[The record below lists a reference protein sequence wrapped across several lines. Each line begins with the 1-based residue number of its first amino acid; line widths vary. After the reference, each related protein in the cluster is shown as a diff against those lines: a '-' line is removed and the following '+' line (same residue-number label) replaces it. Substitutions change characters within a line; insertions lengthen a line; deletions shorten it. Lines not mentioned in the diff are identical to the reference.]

1 MAEVVNRK
9 HGRRRM
15 PTETKR
21 GIQPYVIL
29 NVVLVIG
36 LVIAAFALA
45 GSAERG
51 FVPILLAAPQWQDN
65 PQVDCTESVL
75 PGGRN

>member
-15 PTETKR
+15 PTEPKR

-45 GSAERG
+45 G
-51 FVPILLAAPQWQDN
+51 
-65 PQVDCTESVL
+65 
-75 PGGRN
+75 

>member
-15 PTETKR
+15 DKEPKR
-21 GIQPYVIL
+21 AIQPYVIL

-45 GSAERG
+45 G
-51 FVPILLAAPQWQDN
+51 
-65 PQVDCTESVL
+65 
-75 PGGRN
+75 

>member
-1 MAEVVNRK
+1 MADVVTRK

-15 PTETKR
+15 DTGPKR

-45 GSAERG
+45 G
-51 FVPILLAAPQWQDN
+51 
-65 PQVDCTESVL
+65 
-75 PGGRN
+75 

>member
-1 MAEVVNRK
+1 
-9 HGRRRM
+9 M

-45 GSAERG
+45 G
-51 FVPILLAAPQWQDN
+51 
-65 PQVDCTESVL
+65 
-75 PGGRN
+75 